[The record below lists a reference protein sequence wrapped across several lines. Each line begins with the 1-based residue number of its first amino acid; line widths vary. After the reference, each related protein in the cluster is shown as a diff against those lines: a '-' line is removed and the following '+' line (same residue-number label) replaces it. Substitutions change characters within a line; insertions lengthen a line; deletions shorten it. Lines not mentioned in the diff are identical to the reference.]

1 MRNNTCNFRVL
12 SYSYSAW
19 GAFPYEQKQ
28 WSKSLIHGVHG
39 WEGQPLPRISLK
51 IQLDLQLHTDTSHK
65 FSMDLVTT
73 TKSMATSAQEEE
85 NESVEEKPE
94 EEGGALGQ

>member
-1 MRNNTCNFRVL
+1 MRNKTCNFRVL

-28 WSKSLIHGVHG
+28 WSKSLIHGVYG
-39 WEGQPLPRISLK
+39 WEGQPHISLK
-51 IQLDLQLHTDTSHK
+51 IRLDLQLHTDTSHK